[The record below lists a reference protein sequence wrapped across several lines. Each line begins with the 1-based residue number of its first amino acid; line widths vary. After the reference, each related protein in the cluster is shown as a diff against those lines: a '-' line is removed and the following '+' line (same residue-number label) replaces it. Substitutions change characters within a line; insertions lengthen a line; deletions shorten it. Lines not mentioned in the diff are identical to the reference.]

1 MTKSVMSTTL
11 LTLCFLLI
19 VNGDVYGQKSDYKTV
34 IEESYYLVD
43 EENKEKFLHIYR
55 SRLFPF
61 WQKMGDMGLLVD
73 QYRMY
78 SQRVHTI
85 KPLWTYKTVVKFKNY
100 AAIDKWLEIKD
111 EVYNKMFP
119 GEGGYSGP
127 RKQIGL
133 ITKDHWDEF
142 IREIPM
148 K

>member
-1 MTKSVMSTTL
+1 MTRSLTSFTL
-11 LTLCFLLI
+11 LTLCFLI
-19 VNGDVYGQKSDYKTV
+19 IMNGDVYGKKSDYKTV

-43 EENKEKFLHIYR
+43 EENKEKFLDIYR

-61 WQKMGDMGLLVD
+61 WQKMEEMGLIVD

-78 SQRVHTI
+78 SQRIHTI
-85 KPLWTYKTVVKFKNY
+85 KPLWTYKTIVKFKNY

-111 EVYNKMFP
+111 EVYNKIFP